1 MLFRDTASLDES
13 AEAAAALLGTVDA
26 ETLVKDYWV
35 TECLRILS
43 RDFGTHFVFKGGT
56 SLTKAVRCVDR
67 FSEDIDILVTSKP
80 TGQSYTGLMKAMVR
94 TIARATSLTDT
105 LVRSTTNIARD
116 VSFQYPTR
124 HENLYKPEIVL
135 EMGIRGTDF
144 PDHLIY
150 EIRPMFADA
159 RLASFDADSF
169 PDLTAFEVAVMHP
182 ARTLWEKVTLL
193 HALVES
199 GSWRN
204 HRDPSRQVRHYGD
217 IAALFGVATV
227 RSVLSDAE
235 VRRSLDS
242 EVRQTSSRHFDEVP
256 AVPSGGYAN
265 SGAFVP
271 TDEYL
276 EFLVETFD
284 PAVETLWSP
293 SSRPTLRGVLEVIA
307 ASANLLDPSQKTR
320 CLTSHSHVVF
330 ESGPHLAH
338 EIIRNERK
346 RPAGQVVH
354 PDRSGRRRR
363 QGTVEGDRLAGC
375 RPMACPLSAGGVD
388 RLPLELRELP
398 ESNVDSGE
406 PGRRG
411 PGACSRLCRAG
422 C

>member
-1 MLFRDTASLDES
+1 MLFRETASLDDS

-43 RDFGTHFVFKGGT
+43 GDFREHFVFKGGT

-94 TIARATSLTDT
+94 TIARSTSLKDT
-105 LVRSTTNIARD
+105 LVRSTKNTARD

-144 PDHLIY
+144 PDHLNY

-169 PDLTAFEVAVMHP
+169 PDLMAFEVAVMHP

-199 GSWRN
+199 DSWRN

-217 IAALFGVATV
+217 IAALFGEATF

-235 VRRSLDS
+235 VRQSLDS
-242 EVRQTSSRHFDEVP
+242 EVRRISSRHFDEVP
-256 AVPSGGYAN
+256 AAPAGGYAN

-276 EFLVETFD
+276 EFLVESFD

-307 ASANLLDPSQKTR
+307 ASAELLDPS
-320 CLTSHSHVVF
+320 
-330 ESGPHLAH
+330 
-338 EIIRNERK
+338 
-346 RPAGQVVH
+346 
-354 PDRSGRRRR
+354 
-363 QGTVEGDRLAGC
+363 
-375 RPMACPLSAGGVD
+375 
-388 RLPLELRELP
+388 
-398 ESNVDSGE
+398 
-406 PGRRG
+406 
-411 PGACSRLCRAG
+411 
-422 C
+422 